1 MPPLPLFH
9 SETQISGLR
18 TTEMFLITAL
28 RLSARGTATQDDWR
42 DGFRA
47 AGIHNCAVPC
57 FEALFSIV
65 GIAAR
70 RCLDIRQ
77 VHCPILGLDEVRLIQ
92 LMNHLQRDQTNQAF
106 AILSDWLFPTAA
118 RMAMEPAKGLADA
131 LASAGLYIP
140 MRQASGPHAYEAGTH
155 PGLALLH

>member
-9 SETQISGLR
+9 SETLVSELR

-28 RLSARGTATQDDWR
+28 RLSARGAAQADWR

-47 AGIHNCAVPC
+47 AGIHNSAVPC

-77 VHCPILGLDEVRLIQ
+77 VDCPILGLDEVRLIQ
-92 LMNHLQRDQTNQAF
+92 LMNHLQQDQTNQAF

-140 MRQASGPHAYEAGTH
+140 MRQAGNPHAYEQGTH